1 MTMHLSCRAT
11 EIWGDKDFGITTL
24 YLLGLLWGILSSIN
38 FLIAIILFT
47 ISKSFGLFSGHDPKT
62 AAIFYSISIAI
73 HAISILLYGIYSSS
87 FLLLL
92 I

>member
-38 FLIAIILFT
+38 FLIAVILFT
-47 ISKSFGLFSGHDPKT
+47 ISKLSSFGLFSGQDPKT
-62 AAIFYSISIAI
+62 AAVFY
-73 HAISILLYGIYSSS
+73 LL
-87 FLLLL
+87 FLLFLFSSL
-92 I
+92 HLFFQFFYCY